1 LLRNRDFLLFLT
13 GQVVSNSGTWLQNVA
28 QGILILELT
37 GRTAMV
43 GLANAALFAPVLF
56 LAPLGGR
63 MADAIDRRRLL
74 VATQASAMAATAVLA
89 VLAHVGRASVGAVLT
104 VAVVIGIQ
112 NAFFTPTMQASLP
125 ALAGQPALARAVG
138 LNSATYNL
146 ARLIG
151 PLVSS
156 AAIAAVGFALAF
168 ALNSLSYLILVV
180 VLLSMRLPASLRPT
194 SRVLVREGA
203 AYALGT
209 RRVLLMLLGVVVVS
223 MAMDPSLTVAPAL
236 VIETYGEG
244 RAAVGVFMAS
254 FGLGAVLAPFI
265 LGRAL
270 RISPDADLRAA
281 APWMVLFAAGLAGV
295 ALSPNLWLAA
305 VALFISGVGFL
316 AAHATLTAG
325 VLTAIPEKLRGRIMG
340 LWTVCFLGSRPIAAL
355 LDGAIADLTDPRIPF
370 VVMAGLLAV
379 TALLG
384 GLPGSRAIPRSGS

>member
-1 LLRNRDFLLFLT
+1 
-13 GQVVSNSGTWLQNVA
+13 VSNSGTWLQNVA

-43 GLANAALFAPVLF
+43 GLANAALFAPVLL

-63 MADAIDRRRLL
+63 MADAVDRRRLL

-89 VLAHVGRASVGAVLT
+89 VLAHVGRASVAAILA

-125 ALAGQPALARAVG
+125 ALAGQPALAQAVG

-180 VLLSMRLPASLRPT
+180 VLLSMRLPASLRAT

-203 AYALGT
+203 TYALGT

-223 MAMDPSLTVAPAL
+223 MATDPSLTVAPAL

-244 RAAVGVFMAS
+244 RAAVGLFMAS

-270 RISPDADLRAA
+270 QISPDANLRAA
-281 APWMVLFAAGLAGV
+281 APWMVLFAAGLVGV
-295 ALSPNLWLAA
+295 AVSPSLWLAA
-305 VALFISGVGFL
+305 LALFISGAGFL
-316 AAHATLTAG
+316 AAHATLTSGILSA
-325 VLTAIPEKLRGRIMG
+325 VPEKLRGRVMG

-370 VVMAGLLAV
+370 ALMAVLLAV
-379 TALLG
+379 TALLA
-384 GLPGSRAIPRSGS
+384 GLPGSQAIPTSGS